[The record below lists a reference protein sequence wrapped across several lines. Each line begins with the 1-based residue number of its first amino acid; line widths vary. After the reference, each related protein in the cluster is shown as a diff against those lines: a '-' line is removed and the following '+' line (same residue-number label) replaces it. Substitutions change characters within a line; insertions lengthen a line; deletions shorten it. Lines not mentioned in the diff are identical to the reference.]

1 MSAFVSQWSDN
12 TEKNCSETSD
22 FCSQNESSD
31 SASEGY
37 EICPKFLQQTLKDK
51 QCLESNMMEKRRIG
65 PAEND
70 ELPSIV
76 FLESPHRKNLRHVA
90 DLQGNDDII
99 KLYKIE
105 KEDE

>member
-1 MSAFVSQWSDN
+1 
-12 TEKNCSETSD
+12 
-22 FCSQNESSD
+22 
-31 SASEGY
+31 
-37 EICPKFLQQTLKDK
+37 
-51 QCLESNMMEKRRIG
+51 MMEKRRIG